1 MDDMGKVAGPHNE
14 TAEYVQYACGQ
25 NWGNVAKTDDFRPSS
40 SVPLQNDPKGTTS
53 RPQRPRGSETSVV
66 QMRKDGE
73 SQNEFG

>member
-40 SVPLQNDPKGTTS
+40 TFHWQRLGKVTGKTETTPHKQS
-53 RPQRPRGSETSVV
+53 A
-66 QMRKDGE
+66 
-73 SQNEFG
+73 